1 MELPVVQL
9 KNFLIEGP
17 RRTFGIS
24 TQKLSFLH
32 SLYALDTGFR
42 FLTFGWHVSKEMS
55 ISQLWN
61 YRMHVAPEL
70 FVRPQHLS
78 IS

>member
-42 FLTFGWHVSKEMS
+42 FLTFG
-55 ISQLWN
+55 
-61 YRMHVAPEL
+61 
-70 FVRPQHLS
+70 
-78 IS
+78 